1 MGWFWDKQPPSVRW
15 APVHTDA
22 MAFSI
27 REEMRGRGWKVLCLT
42 WQMTRKMTT
51 RPSRVRPTRV
61 HAHRHTLPT
70 NLFEK
75 WQKFHTVITQ
85 LAAVISLFLIRASHR
100 QTTVCVRAAET
111 HAPFYPADK
120 STKKSFQ
127 RTAESY
133 KTSGVST
140 KQTAFLVV
148 MKLQQPALMNTN
160 TGMLDPKINAHM
172 GVILASKPVR
182 SVLSR
187 EPHAPLLLHYGVFL
201 M

>member
-1 MGWFWDKQPPSVRW
+1 MGWFWDKQPSSVRSGSRSNGVLYQGGDERKRMKASLSYLADDKKDDN
-15 APVHTDA
+15 APDA
-22 MAFSI
+22 RTAYARARARARPPDKFV
-27 REEMRGRGWKVLCLT
+27 WKVTEVSHCHYAARCCHFIVSHH
-42 WQMTRKMTT
+42 TRT
-51 RPSRVRPTRV
+51 
-61 HAHRHTLPT
+61 
-70 NLFEK
+70 
-75 WQKFHTVITQ
+75 
-85 LAAVISLFLIRASHR
+85 
-100 QTTVCVRAAET
+100 RAAET
-111 HAPFYPADK
+111 HAPFYTADK
-120 STKKSFQ
+120 SAKKKSFQ
-127 RTAESY
+127 HTAESY

-187 EPHAPLLLHYGVFL
+187 EPHAPLLLHYGAFL

>member
-1 MGWFWDKQPPSVRW
+1 MGWFWDKQPSSVRLGSRSNGVLYQGGDERKRMK
-15 APVHTDA
+15 ASLSYLADDKKDDSACTAYARARAQARPPDKYV
-22 MAFSI
+22 
-27 REEMRGRGWKVLCLT
+27 WKVTEVSHCHYAARCCHFIVSHQSIT
-42 WQMTRKMTT
+42 
-51 RPSRVRPTRV
+51 
-61 HAHRHTLPT
+61 HA
-70 NLFEK
+70 
-75 WQKFHTVITQ
+75 
-85 LAAVISLFLIRASHR
+85 RA
-100 QTTVCVRAAET
+100 RAAET

-120 STKKSFQ
+120 SAKKKSFQ
-127 RTAESY
+127 HTAESY

-187 EPHAPLLLHYGVFL
+187 EPHAPLLLHYGAFL